1 MLTQHN
7 QTTKMNTQTAIV
19 LYKGVFKMNKDQ
31 EILEYLKGVLSAEQ
45 ELALEDNMVVFFT
58 TDDGCYSLDKKHSI
72 CGNIWNNLSFG
83 HEVDTQ
89 HFKSWKHYSGD
100 DYYPVL
106 GIRAYDETYNLW
118 VGKQLKLRLDLVK
131 HLVNCYEKEL
141 GGY

>member
-1 MLTQHN
+1 
-7 QTTKMNTQTAIV
+7 MNTQTAIV

-31 EILEYLKGVLSAEQ
+31 EILEYLKGVLSVEQ

-58 TDDGCYSLDKKHSI
+58 TDDGCYSLDKEHSI
-72 CGNIWNNLSFG
+72 CGNIWNNLSFE
-83 HEVDTQ
+83 HEIDTQ

-100 DYYPVL
+100 EEYPVL
-106 GIRAYDETYNLW
+106 GKRAYDETDNFW
-118 VGKQLKLRLDLVK
+118 VGEQLELRLDLVK

>member
-19 LYKGVFKMNKDQ
+19 LYKGVFKMNEDQ

-45 ELALEDNMVVFFT
+45 ELALKDNMVVFFT
-58 TDDGCYSLDKKHSI
+58 TDDGCYFLDKEHSI
-72 CGNIWNNLSFG
+72 CGNVWNNLSFG
-83 HEVDTQ
+83 HDIDAQ
-89 HFKSWKHYSGD
+89 HFESWKHYSYED
-100 DYYPVL
+100 DYPVL
-106 GIRAYDETYNLW
+106 GKRAYDKTENFW
-118 VGKQLKLRLDLVK
+118 IGKQLKLRLDLVK

>member
-1 MLTQHN
+1 
-7 QTTKMNTQTAIV
+7 
-19 LYKGVFKMNKDQ
+19 MNKDQ
-31 EILEYLKGVLSAEQ
+31 EILEYLKGVLSVEQ
-45 ELALEDNMVVFFT
+45 ELALKDNMVVFFT

-72 CGNIWNNLSFG
+72 CGNIWNNLSLG
-83 HEVDTQ
+83 HEIDKQ

-100 DYYPVL
+100 EDYPVL
-106 GIRAYDETYNLW
+106 GKDVYDKTSNLW